1 MYKKSEHVSI
11 FVGERENLN
20 VSLQT
25 TGNLTLTFLVS
36 PLSIRVSVREKVIY
50 REEVY
55 SVFAPNSMAGRPWSI
70 TRSPSR
76 GRINT
81 WVTKESSVALR
92 VDQWRCHNTAALRNG
107 HACWDACHVR
117 IIRFEVFSCAR
128 TGIAMTIN
136 GPFFKYGVSAR
147 VKLTLNNWIKNLYRN
162 NILSSIYE

>member
-55 SVFAPNSMAGRPWSI
+55 SVFAPNSMAGRP
-70 TRSPSR
+70 
-76 GRINT
+76 
-81 WVTKESSVALR
+81 
-92 VDQWRCHNTAALRNG
+92 
-107 HACWDACHVR
+107 
-117 IIRFEVFSCAR
+117 
-128 TGIAMTIN
+128 
-136 GPFFKYGVSAR
+136 
-147 VKLTLNNWIKNLYRN
+147 
-162 NILSSIYE
+162 